1 MIRTKLTTRFE
12 ITEAFG
18 QNDFITVVMEVES
31 KQQRV
36 RRQAGMGLGGEEAC
50 LKNKTPEECTQKL

>member
-36 RRQAGMGLGGEEAC
+36 RRQAGMGLGG
-50 LKNKTPEECTQKL
+50 